1 MQQPQRSWEAL
12 AAHERRYDLFLLI
25 VSLAYVSLVFVEL
38 LPGEQVG
45 WVFVS
50 IDAAFWSVFLIDYV
64 WRVVFLA
71 PDRRAYA
78 RRPLCLLD
86 LAIVVSGP
94 VLFLLTSGLVVV
106 GRIAR
111 TVAETIRLLRVGVQA
126 ARFIGSSRRVFVLQA
141 YRWVIPTAALLT
153 FFLSVWIWRFEAI
166 HRGTDIHGWNDALW
180 YSMATV
186 MTVGYGDLVPVTP
199 QGRIAGVL
207 LMMVGISLFSW
218 VTASLASFLMQRREE
233 PEERDLFAALEQVT
247 ARLAAIEARLGLP
260 AGQPAN
266 AAEPEPPSGQA
277 ADAAEPEPP
286 SGQAADAAEPEP
298 RELDLN
304 GVARAEEGVKG
315 PS

>member
-45 WVFVS
+45 WALVS
-50 IDAAFWSVFLIDYV
+50 VDAVFWSVFLVDYV

-86 LAIVVSGP
+86 LAIVVTGP
-94 VLFLLTSGLVVV
+94 VLFLLTSGLVTI
-106 GRIAR
+106 GPIAR
-111 TVAETIRLLRVGVQA
+111 VAAQTIRLLRVGVQA

-141 YRWVIPTAALLT
+141 YRWVIPTAVLLT
-153 FFLSVWIWRFEAI
+153 FFLSVWTWRFEAI
-166 HRGTDIHGWNDALW
+166 HADTNIHNWNDALW

-207 LMMVGISLFSW
+207 LMIVGISLFSW
-218 VTASLASFLMQRREE
+218 VTATLASFLMQRREE

-260 AGQPAN
+260 AGQ
-266 AAEPEPPSGQA
+266 A
-277 ADAAEPEPP
+277 ADAPEPAP
-286 SGQAADAAEPEP
+286 PAGP
-298 RELDLN
+298 RTRRRRPP
-304 GVARAEEGVKG
+304 AG
-315 PS
+315 PRTRRRRPPAGPRPRRSRRRKSSI